1 MLQTYDYFSNQQ
13 KKVAISEGYN
23 QIILESLNH
32 YPPPKCNK
40 TDLPP
45 LLFA

>member
-23 QIILESLNH
+23 QKTLYLLNH
-32 YPPPKCNK
+32 YPTPKCNK